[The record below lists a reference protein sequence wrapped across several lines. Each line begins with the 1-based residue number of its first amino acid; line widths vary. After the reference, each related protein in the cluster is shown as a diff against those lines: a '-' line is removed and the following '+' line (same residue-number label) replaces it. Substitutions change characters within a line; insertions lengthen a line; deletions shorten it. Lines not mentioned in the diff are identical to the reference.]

1 MFSGLF
7 GLLVLTTAFDQARG
21 QAFAS
26 SPQDYTGKP
35 STDFSPEWQTYFQV
49 TSSLPNVT
57 FPLNRNWAG
66 NIPVDRHEHPNNT
79 LFFWGFEKENG
90 SLTAAANEREDEPWG
105 VWLNGGP
112 GSSSMLGLLF
122 ENGPLHIQN
131 NYSMASNNFSWHQLA
146 DYIWVDQPVGTGWST
161 CDQKGFVADED
172 QVGEDFPYI
181 TKAYFGSPDPPVNL
195 AKIVIGDGTI
205 GSEVEFEVMPV
216 VTVIETYPQ
225 LVGYDTEVYEYFRAQ
240 SAPVRKSSS
249 SERTKKQTLVKRAL
263 EVDSHMA
270 KRNLKARSLD
280 AGAERIQKRDQWK
293 RDFVDQA
300 NETAVLDPY
309 YGCDLY
315 DELMDYA
322 LNFSLPW
329 KGHDFGN
336 GFDVYNI
343 PDALSP
349 QIPMDASVFLNHNVT
364 RAALHAPSKDWV
376 DSIFYPFGNSDHG
389 DPSPEPMTFLSEL
402 AANAS
407 ERNVGVL
414 IYSGN
419 DDSLVSHRSSE
430 VVIQN
435 TTFGGVQGYTRKPST
450 PWFDDNGE
458 LAGVVHQER
467 NWTYVLVAGAG
478 HLVPQ
483 QQPSRAYV
491 ILREFI
497 LGNNRTGLV
506 VNTTETVSVV
516 GGESSSLAVDVFPGQ
531 SGIYMGSGTTQS
543 TYTFPAA
550 TVAAWQSFMATETAT
565 PRRHSRRRF
574 IIYRIADFSCSVG
587 S

>member
-35 STDFSPEWQTYFQV
+35 STGFSPEWQTYFQV

-105 VWLNGGP
+105 IWLNGGP

-172 QVGEDFPYI
+172 QVGEDFMGFLGNLVKVFPSLKTRPLYLTGESYAGTYIPYI

-216 VTVIETYPQ
+216 VCSDILLTKLLKNEPVVSQVTVIETYPQ
-225 LVGYDTEVYEYFRAQ
+225 LIGYDTEVYEYFKAQ
-240 SAPVRKSSS
+240 SHVCGFDLNLTYPQDGHFPSLTFEDSRLAPVRKSSS

-263 EVDSHMA
+263 EVDSHMV

-293 RDFVDQA
+293 REFVDQA

-329 KGHDFGN
+329 N
-336 GFDVYNI
+336 
-343 PDALSP
+343 
-349 QIPMDASVFLNHNVT
+349 NVT

-376 DSIFYPFGNSDHG
+376 DSIFYPFG
-389 DPSPEPMTFLSEL
+389 MTPLF
-402 AANAS
+402 
-407 ERNVGVL
+407 
-414 IYSGN
+414 
-419 DDSLVSHRSSE
+419 LVSC
-430 VVIQN
+430 
-435 TTFGGVQGYTRKPST
+435 
-450 PWFDDNGE
+450 
-458 LAGVVHQER
+458 
-467 NWTYVLVAGAG
+467 
-478 HLVPQ
+478 
-483 QQPSRAYV
+483 
-491 ILREFI
+491 LR
-497 LGNNRTGLV
+497 
-506 VNTTETVSVV
+506 
-516 GGESSSLAVDVFPGQ
+516 
-531 SGIYMGSGTTQS
+531 
-543 TYTFPAA
+543 
-550 TVAAWQSFMATETAT
+550 
-565 PRRHSRRRF
+565 
-574 IIYRIADFSCSVG
+574 
-587 S
+587 